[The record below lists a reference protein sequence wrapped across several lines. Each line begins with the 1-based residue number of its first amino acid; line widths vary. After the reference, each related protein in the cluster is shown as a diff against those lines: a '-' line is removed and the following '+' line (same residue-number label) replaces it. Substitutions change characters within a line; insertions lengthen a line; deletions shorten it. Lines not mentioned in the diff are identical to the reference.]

1 MTSKTLLRAAGA
13 IAITAVLAGG
23 GAATAVAQDYPGS
36 TVTVGGGTI
45 GVDFDDAFDL
55 PPGLTID
62 GGDVVNETGIG
73 VTITGGDSVG
83 ASPGGGPNAS
93 VVE

>member
-1 MTSKTLLRAAGA
+1 MTSKTLLRVAGA
-13 IAITAVLAGG
+13 ITIALALGSGG
-23 GAATAVAQDYPGS
+23 TATAVAQELAGS

-45 GVDFDDAFDL
+45 GADLDDTFVLA
-55 PPGLTID
+55 PGLTID

-73 VTITGGDSVG
+73 VTIIGGDSVG